1 MLLAIKGNIN
11 NVYRLQKPDCNTIE
25 KYLNGI
31 SHSRFK
37 KQKAAYGWVG
47 IEVASEPLR
56 FQDCIKKLKEL
67 GVIPKNEVITSCSLI
82 QNIENDEERNKYYVK
97 RKQEKL
103 KKKEEKKLEKITKR
117 NSEKDFS
124 KIYAKEEPEK
134 IKKMPGEFELTRI
147 DTSMQE
153 NARGYF
159 LWYIAEGGNNVA
171 FGDFK
176 GKVLKIEK
184 DKGILFKEI
193 FVEFDEGCGDVV
205 NGKEDHVWIF
215 DCQEF
220 LNMGIQVGDCVKF
233 NALAYAY
240 KRQDGS
246 IDFGLKAPQ
255 WIQYIPDYELPK
267 DEDLNLQA
275 IERMVCETCL
285 YSEHCY
291 GEPCIAVPGY
301 KEVMTVQLLEAS
313 GASKEFVDK
322 YILNHPIPNLIK
334 NIDESG
340 DIEECQN

>member
-1 MLLAIKGNIN
+1 MLLAIKGDIKNI
-11 NVYRLQKPDCNTIE
+11 YRLTKNEI
-25 KYLNGI
+25 KLVKKHLNGI
-31 SHSRFK
+31 SNKPFK
-37 KQKAAYGWVG
+37 ESKSNDACKWLG
-47 IEVASEPLR
+47 IDLLTEFPTFIHCE
-56 FQDCIKKLKEL
+56 KKLKDL
-67 GVIPKNEVITSCSLI
+67 GYISPNKNLDAITITS
-82 QNIENDEERNKYYVK
+82 NKRNKDY
-97 RKQEKL
+97 
-103 KKKEEKKLEKITKR
+103 KKV
-117 NSEKDFS
+117 
-124 KIYAKEEPEK
+124 YAKEEPKE

-153 NARGYF
+153 NARSYF

-176 GKVLKIEK
+176 GKVIKIEK

-255 WIQYIPDYELPK
+255 WIQYIPNYELPK
-267 DEDLNLQA
+267 DEDLNLQS

-291 GEPCIAVPGY
+291 GGPCIAAPGY

-322 YILNHPIPNLIK
+322 YILNHPIPNLTR

-340 DIEECQN
+340 DIEECQS

>member
-1 MLLAIKGNIN
+1 MLLAIKGEIKNI
-11 NVYRLQKPDCNTIE
+11 YRLTGKEIKLVE
-25 KYLNGI
+25 KYLKGI
-31 SHSRFK
+31 SHKRFK
-37 KQKAAYGWVG
+37 ESKADMAFSWLG
-47 IEVASEPLR
+47 IEPLEE
-56 FQDCIKKLKEL
+56 FPTFIECEKKLKDLEF
-67 GVIPKNEVITSCSLI
+67 VSKNKDLDSIKITSKK
-82 QNIENDEERNKYYVK
+82 RNKDYNKV
-97 RKQEKL
+97 
-103 KKKEEKKLEKITKR
+103 
-117 NSEKDFS
+117 
-124 KIYAKEEPEK
+124 YAKEEPEK
-134 IKKMPGEFELTRI
+134 NKKMPGEFELTRI

-153 NARGYF
+153 NARSYF

-176 GKVLKIEK
+176 GKVLKIK
-184 DKGILFKEI
+184 KNKGILFKEI
-193 FVEFDEGCGDVV
+193 FVEFDEGCGDVI

-255 WIQYIPDYELPK
+255 WIKYIPDYELPK
-267 DEDLNLQA
+267 DEDLNLQS

-291 GEPCIAVPGY
+291 GEPCIAAPGY

-313 GASKEFVDK
+313 GASKEFVDR
-322 YILNHPIPNLIK
+322 YILNHPIPKPIE
-334 NIDESG
+334 NINKGED
-340 DIEECQN
+340 ECQN

>member
-1 MLLAIKGNIN
+1 MLLAIKGNIKN
-11 NVYRLQKPDCNTIE
+11 IYRLTKNEIKLVE
-25 KYLNGI
+25 KHLKGI
-31 SHSRFK
+31 NHKRFK
-37 KQKAAYGWVG
+37 ESKADDACKWLG
-47 IEVASEPLR
+47 IDLITEFPTFVHCE
-56 FQDCIKKLKEL
+56 KNLKDL
-67 GVIPKNEVITSCSLI
+67 GYISQNKNLDTISATSKR
-82 QNIENDEERNKYYVK
+82 QN
-97 RKQEKL
+97 
-103 KKKEEKKLEKITKR
+103 
-117 NSEKDFS
+117 KDYK
-124 KIYAKEEPEK
+124 KIYAAEEPK
-134 IKKMPGEFELTRI
+134 TIKTMPSEFKLDRI
-147 DTSMQE
+147 NMSMQE

-159 LWYIAEGGNNVA
+159 LWYIAEGGDSVA

-193 FVEFDEGCGDVV
+193 FVEFDERCGDVV
-205 NGKEDHVWIF
+205 EGKEDHVWIF

-240 KRQDGS
+240 KRQNKT

-285 YSEHCY
+285 YSEQCY
-291 GEPCIAVPGY
+291 GSPCIAAPGY

-313 GASKEFVDK
+313 GASKDFVDK
-322 YILNHPIPNLIK
+322 YILNHPIPKLIK
-334 NIDESG
+334 NNEEGEDE
-340 DIEECQN
+340 C